1 MDSLKMIFFDI
12 DGTLLD
18 HKGAEKEGINKF
30 YFANRFNEICDFD
43 KFKEV
48 WVKYSDKN
56 FEKFLNKE
64 YTFEQQRAMRI
75 IDVYNEFN
83 KQIAYDEALIK
94 FKDYLETYESSWK
107 AYEDVIPCLN
117 MLSGYKLGVISNG
130 DYKQQM
136 GKLRKMNIVEY
147 FSDIVAAGD
156 VGYAKPDSKIF
167 EIACQRNDVNMEN
180 AIYVGDNIKTDI
192 IPVEEIGMKGI
203 LIERDKERN
212 VEESINRIF
221 ALTDMKNVL

>member
-64 YTFEQQRAMRI
+64 YSFEQQRAMRI

-83 KQIAYDEALIK
+83 KQIAYDEALTK
-94 FKDYLETYESSWK
+94 FKDYLDAYESS
-107 AYEDVIPCLN
+107 
-117 MLSGYKLGVISNG
+117 
-130 DYKQQM
+130 
-136 GKLRKMNIVEY
+136 
-147 FSDIVAAGD
+147 
-156 VGYAKPDSKIF
+156 
-167 EIACQRNDVNMEN
+167 
-180 AIYVGDNIKTDI
+180 
-192 IPVEEIGMKGI
+192 
-203 LIERDKERN
+203 
-212 VEESINRIF
+212 
-221 ALTDMKNVL
+221 